1 MCNMDVFKLK
11 IDKLEN
17 ELEELKDKLSLEQSL
32 KKSEILMNDDLK
44 KSNER
49 KELIIQHLAELND
62 QLIEKVI
69 VLKLRLKKI
78 IDDKNH

>member
-17 ELEELKDKLSLEQSL
+17 ELKELKDKLSLEQSL

>member
-1 MCNMDVFKLK
+1 MDVFKLK

-17 ELEELKDKLSLEQSL
+17 ELKELKDKLSLEQSL

>member
-1 MCNMDVFKLK
+1 MDLHKEK

-17 ELEELKDKLSLEQSL
+17 EVKELNEKLNLEQSL
-32 KKSEILMNDDLK
+32 KKSELLMNGDLK

-69 VLKLRLKKI
+69 RLKLRLKDI
-78 IDDKNH
+78 VDDKNN

>member
-1 MCNMDVFKLK
+1 MDVFKLK

>member
-1 MCNMDVFKLK
+1 MDLHKEK

-17 ELEELKDKLSLEQSL
+17 EVKELNEKLNLEQSL
-32 KKSEILMNDDLK
+32 KKSELLMNGDLK

-69 VLKLRLKKI
+69 RLKRRLKDI
-78 IDDKNH
+78 VDDKNN